1 MSLHSDTISWF
12 RANKSL
18 LLLPN
23 ATCSVEKLQILEPG
37 IYHSQ
42 DEHANNYTRAW
53 DLPQSRWARQHLHQ
67 SLGSN
72 TVETSMP
79 KITPEPGIYHS
90 RDEHA
95 NNYTR
100 AWDLPQSR
108 RARQQLH
115 QSLGSTTVKTSTPT
129 ITPLMLFIYYKAVL
143 LFWRIFGVITN
154 ITCLGGVFAINT
166 PLETIISWWV
176 FFVICPSQT
185 IIYLFKN
192 KQLIKENIPHK
203 N

>member
-1 MSLHSDTISWF
+1 MHIWIFVVLAHWNTLWVDMSLHSDTISWF

-42 DEHANNYTRAW
+42 
-53 DLPQSRWARQHLHQ
+53 
-67 SLGSN
+67 
-72 TVETSMP
+72 
-79 KITPEPGIYHS
+79 
-90 RDEHA
+90 DEHA